1 MWNLLAT
8 ITVLF
13 NFHFLFVIII
23 LIIGLE
29 FAYSQAPASMK
40 SCLQAAWLMTVA
52 FGNLIVVI
60 EAESHLFTNQMTEF
74 FFFAAMLFVVML
86 VFVVMSIFYHYVE
99 SPSAEPPVPIP
110 VDVDNDRMG
119 ILDMDELAQI

>member
-1 MWNLLAT
+1 
-8 ITVLF
+8 
-13 NFHFLFVIII
+13 
-23 LIIGLE
+23 
-29 FAYSQAPASMK
+29 
-40 SCLQAAWLMTVA
+40 MTVA

-119 ILDMDELAQI
+119 FIDMDELAQI

>member
-1 MWNLLAT
+1 M
-8 ITVLF
+8 F
-13 NFHFLFVIII
+13 QFHFLHVFVINT
-23 LIIGLE
+23 GLE

-86 VFVVMSIFYHYVE
+86 VFVVMSVFYHY
-99 SPSAEPPVPIP
+99 VPIP
-110 VDVDNDRMG
+110 VDRDDERMG
-119 ILDMDELAQI
+119 ILEMDVLAQI

>member
-1 MWNLLAT
+1 MA
-8 ITVLF
+8 
-13 NFHFLFVIII
+13 
-23 LIIGLE
+23 LIVVFIFFYFTGTGLE

-60 EAESHLFTNQMTEF
+60 EAESHVFTNQMTEF

-86 VFVVMSIFYHYVE
+86 VFVVMSVFYRYVE
-99 SPSAEPPVPIP
+99 SDSGEPTVPIP
-110 VDVDNDRMG
+110 VDMNDDRMG
-119 ILDMDELAQI
+119 IIDMDELAQI